1 MSIQKEQKLLTPALA
16 NKIEE
21 KLVDWGDKE
30 NTAEAMQIL
39 KEKVG
44 KTLGYM
50 DMVVIRQFIS
60 DSDDIHSELE
70 SLAPENRE
78 NEEINF

>member
-1 MSIQKEQKLLTPALA
+1 MSIQKEQKILTPALA

-39 KEKVG
+39 KNKVG
-44 KTLGYM
+44 KTLDYM

-78 NEEINF
+78 DEEINF

>member
-1 MSIQKEQKLLTPALA
+1 MSIQKEQKILTPALA

>member
-1 MSIQKEQKLLTPALA
+1 MSIQKEQKILTPTLA

-39 KEKVG
+39 KDKVG
-44 KTLGYM
+44 KTLDYM

-78 NEEINF
+78 DEEINF

>member
-39 KEKVG
+39 KNKVG
-44 KTLGYM
+44 KTLDYM

>member
-1 MSIQKEQKLLTPALA
+1 MSIQKEQKILTPALA

-39 KEKVG
+39 KDKVG
-44 KTLGYM
+44 KTLDYM

-78 NEEINF
+78 DEEINF